1 MYKATTRGIEVTVA
15 PSFLPEH
22 SSVEKSRY
30 VWAYDVEI
38 TNLTDATVQLR
49 HRYWTITDGNGHVEE
64 VEGPGVVGEEPF
76 IESGD
81 SFRYN
86 SGCPLST
93 PTGFMA
99 GRYEMETATGERFM
113 VEIPAFSLDLP
124 DARRTMN

>member
-1 MYKATTRGIEVTVA
+1 MYKAVTRGIEVTVA

-30 VWAYDVEI
+30 VWAYDIEI
-38 TNLTDATVQLR
+38 RNLTGDTVQLR
-49 HRYWTITDGNGHVEE
+49 HRYWTITDGNGRVEE
-64 VEGPGVVGEEPF
+64 VEGPGVVGEEPH

-86 SGCPLST
+86 SGCPLTT
-93 PTGFMA
+93 PTGFMV
-99 GRYEMETATGERFM
+99 GKYEMEAAGGERFL

>member
-1 MYKATTRGIEVTVA
+1 MYKANTRGIEVTVA

-38 TNLTDATVQLR
+38 RNLSDVSVQLR
-49 HRYWTITDGNGHVEE
+49 HRYWTITDGTGHVER
-64 VEGPGVVGEEPF
+64 VEGPGVVGEEPV
-76 IESGD
+76 IASGE

-86 SGCPLST
+86 SGCPLTT
-93 PTGFMA
+93 PTGFMV
-99 GRYEMETATGERFM
+99 GQYEMETAGGERFL
-113 VEIPAFSLDLP
+113 VDVPAFSLDLP